1 MTLSEVEAGSGVF
14 LFFFLTKEILQELTV
29 EPVVTAVDTQ
39 SPTHLPQEETLS
51 RERQLDSETVRG
63 VP

>member
-1 MTLSEVEAGSGVF
+1 MEF
-14 LFFFLTKEILQELTV
+14 FFFFLTKEILQELTV